1 MRFEPLRYE
10 HLRQM
15 AEIEKEA
22 FDMPWTESMF
32 IPEVNSEN
40 ATYIV
45 GTREEEVV
53 CYGGF
58 HTVLDE
64 AHITNIAVKS
74 SDRGRGIGRFL
85 LATLIAKA
93 REKGA
98 RYITLEVKT
107 TNDAAIALYKSFGFE
122 VAGVRKRY
130 YNNLFDA
137 YVMWLDTEEREQH
150 HSG

>member
-22 FDMPWTESMF
+22 FDMPWTENMF

-40 ATYIV
+40 ATYVV
-45 GTREEEVV
+45 GTRGEEVI

-74 SDRGRGIGRFL
+74 TSRGKGIGRFL
-85 LATLIAKA
+85 FATLLAKA
-93 REKGA
+93 KEAGA
-98 RYITLEVKT
+98 KLVTLEVKT
-107 TNDAAIALYKSFGFE
+107 TNTAAISLYESFGFR

-130 YNNLFDA
+130 YNNLYDA
-137 YVMWLDTEEREQH
+137 YVMWLDLEERA
-150 HSG
+150 

>member
-22 FDMPWTESMF
+22 FDMPWTENMF
-32 IPEVNSEN
+32 IPEVNSAN
-40 ATYIV
+40 ATYVV
-45 GTREEEVV
+45 GTRGEEVI

-74 SDRGRGIGRFL
+74 TSRGKGIGRFL
-85 LATLIAKA
+85 FATLLAKA
-93 REKGA
+93 KEAGA
-98 RYITLEVKT
+98 KLVTLEVKT
-107 TNDAAIALYKSFGFE
+107 TNAAAISLYESFGFK

-130 YNNLFDA
+130 YNNLYDA
-137 YVMWLDTEEREQH
+137 YVMWLDLEERA
-150 HSG
+150 

>member
-22 FDMPWTESMF
+22 FDMPWTENMF
-32 IPEVNSEN
+32 IPEVNSAN
-40 ATYIV
+40 ATYVV
-45 GTREEEVV
+45 GTRGEEVI

-74 SDRGRGIGRFL
+74 TSRGKGIGRFL
-85 LATLIAKA
+85 FATLLAKA
-93 REKGA
+93 KEAGA
-98 RYITLEVKT
+98 KLVTLEVKT
-107 TNDAAIALYKSFGFE
+107 TNTAAISLYESFGFK

-137 YVMWLDTEEREQH
+137 YIMWLDLEERAQH
-150 HSG
+150 SSR

>member
-22 FDMPWTESMF
+22 FDMPWTENMF
-32 IPEVNSEN
+32 IPEVNSAN
-40 ATYIV
+40 ATYVV
-45 GTREEEVV
+45 GTRGEEVI

-74 SDRGRGIGRFL
+74 TSRGKGIGRFL
-85 LATLIAKA
+85 FATLLAKVKEA
-93 REKGA
+93 GA
-98 RYITLEVKT
+98 KLVTLEVKT
-107 TNDAAIALYKSFGFE
+107 TNTAAISLYESFGFK

-130 YNNLFDA
+130 YNNLYDA
-137 YVMWLDTEEREQH
+137 YVMWLDLEERA
-150 HSG
+150 

>member
-22 FDMPWTESMF
+22 FDMPWTENMF
-32 IPEVNSEN
+32 IPEVNSAN
-40 ATYIV
+40 ATYVV
-45 GTREEEVV
+45 GTRGEEVI

-58 HTVLDE
+58 HSVLDE

-74 SDRGRGIGRFL
+74 TSRGKGIGRFL
-85 LATLIAKA
+85 FATLLAKA
-93 REKGA
+93 KEAGA
-98 RYITLEVKT
+98 KLVTLEVKT
-107 TNDAAIALYKSFGFE
+107 TNTAAISLYESFGFK

-130 YNNLFDA
+130 YNNLYDA
-137 YVMWLDTEEREQH
+137 YVMWLDLEERA
-150 HSG
+150 

>member
-22 FDMPWTESMF
+22 FDMPWTENMF

-40 ATYIV
+40 ATYVV
-45 GTREEEVV
+45 GTRGEEVI

-74 SDRGRGIGRFL
+74 TSRGKGIGRFL
-85 LATLIAKA
+85 FATLLAKA
-93 REKGA
+93 KEAGA
-98 RYITLEVKT
+98 KLVTLEVKT
-107 TNDAAIALYKSFGFE
+107 TNTAAISLYESFGFK
-122 VAGVRKRY
+122 VAGVRKTY
-130 YNNLFDA
+130 YNNLYDA
-137 YVMWLDTEEREQH
+137 YVMWLDLEERA
-150 HSG
+150 

>member
-1 MRFEPLRYE
+1 MRFEPLRYK

-22 FDMPWTESMF
+22 FDMPWTENMF

-40 ATYIV
+40 ATYVV
-45 GTREEEVV
+45 GTRGEEVI

-74 SDRGRGIGRFL
+74 TSRGKGIGRFL
-85 LATLIAKA
+85 FATLLAKA
-93 REKGA
+93 KEAGA
-98 RYITLEVKT
+98 KLVTLEVKT
-107 TNDAAIALYKSFGFE
+107 TNTAAISLYESFGFK

-130 YNNLFDA
+130 YNNLYDA
-137 YVMWLDTEEREQH
+137 YVMWLDLEERA
-150 HSG
+150 

>member
-22 FDMPWTESMF
+22 FDMPWTANMF
-32 IPEVNSEN
+32 IPEVNSAN
-40 ATYIV
+40 AIYVV
-45 GTREEEVV
+45 GTRGEEVI

-74 SDRGRGIGRFL
+74 TSRGKGIGRFL
-85 LATLIAKA
+85 FATLLAKA
-93 REKGA
+93 KEAGA
-98 RYITLEVKT
+98 KLVTLEVKT
-107 TNDAAIALYKSFGFE
+107 TNTAAISLYESFGFK

-130 YNNLFDA
+130 YNNLYDA
-137 YVMWLDTEEREQH
+137 YVMWLDLEERA
-150 HSG
+150 

>member
-22 FDMPWTESMF
+22 FDMPWTENMF
-32 IPEVNSEN
+32 IPEVGSPD
-40 ATYIV
+40 ATYVV
-45 GTREEEVV
+45 GTRGDEVI

-58 HTVLDE
+58 HIVLDE

-74 SDRGRGIGRFL
+74 SERGKGIGKFL
-85 LATLIAKA
+85 MATLIGKA

-98 RYITLEVKT
+98 KYITLEVKT
-107 TNDAAIALYKSFGFE
+107 TNKVAISMYEDFGFK
-122 VAGVRKRY
+122 VAGVRKKY

-137 YVMWLDTEEREQH
+137 YVMWLDTEERA
-150 HSG
+150 

>member
-22 FDMPWTESMF
+22 FDMPWTENMF
-32 IPEVNSEN
+32 IPEVNSAN
-40 ATYIV
+40 ATYVV
-45 GTREEEVV
+45 GTRGEEVI

-74 SDRGRGIGRFL
+74 TSRGKGIGRFL
-85 LATLIAKA
+85 FATLLAKA
-93 REKGA
+93 KEAGA
-98 RYITLEVKT
+98 KLVTLEVKS
-107 TNDAAIALYKSFGFE
+107 TNTAAISLYESFGFK

-130 YNNLFDA
+130 YNNLYDA
-137 YVMWLDTEEREQH
+137 YVMWLDLEERA
-150 HSG
+150 

>member
-22 FDMPWTESMF
+22 FDMPWTENMF

-40 ATYIV
+40 ATYVV
-45 GTREEEVV
+45 GTRGEEVI

-74 SDRGRGIGRFL
+74 TSRGKGIGRFL
-85 LATLIAKA
+85 FATLLAKA
-93 REKGA
+93 KEAGA
-98 RYITLEVKT
+98 KLVTLEVKT
-107 TNDAAIALYKSFGFE
+107 TNNAAISLYESFGFK

-130 YNNLFDA
+130 YNNLYDA
-137 YVMWLDTEEREQH
+137 YVMWLDLEERA
-150 HSG
+150 

>member
-22 FDMPWTESMF
+22 FDMPWTENMF
-32 IPEVNSEN
+32 IPEVNSAN
-40 ATYIV
+40 ATYVV
-45 GTREEEVV
+45 GTRGEEVI

-74 SDRGRGIGRFL
+74 TSRGKGIGRFL
-85 LATLIAKA
+85 FATLLAKA
-93 REKGA
+93 KEAGA
-98 RYITLEVKT
+98 KLVTLEVKT
-107 TNDAAIALYKSFGFE
+107 TNNAAISLYESFGFK

-130 YNNLFDA
+130 YNNLYDA
-137 YVMWLDTEEREQH
+137 YVMWLDLEERA
-150 HSG
+150 

>member
-22 FDMPWTESMF
+22 FDMPWTENMF
-32 IPEVNSEN
+32 IPEVNSAN
-40 ATYIV
+40 ATYVV
-45 GTREEEVV
+45 GTRGEEVI

-74 SDRGRGIGRFL
+74 TSRGKGIGRFL
-85 LATLIAKA
+85 FATLLAKA
-93 REKGA
+93 KEAGA
-98 RYITLEVKT
+98 KLVTLEVKT
-107 TNDAAIALYKSFGFE
+107 TNTVAISLYESFGFK

-130 YNNLFDA
+130 YNNLYDA
-137 YVMWLDTEEREQH
+137 YVMWLDLEERA
-150 HSG
+150 

>member
-22 FDMPWTESMF
+22 FDMPWTENMF
-32 IPEVNSEN
+32 IPEVNSAN
-40 ATYIV
+40 ATYVV
-45 GTREEEVV
+45 GTRGEEVI

-74 SDRGRGIGRFL
+74 TSRGKGIGRFL
-85 LATLIAKA
+85 FATLLAKA
-93 REKGA
+93 KEAGA
-98 RYITLEVKT
+98 KLVTLEVKT
-107 TNDAAIALYKSFGFE
+107 TNTAAISLYESFGFR

-130 YNNLFDA
+130 YNNLYDA
-137 YVMWLDTEEREQH
+137 YVMWLDLEERA
-150 HSG
+150 

>member
-22 FDMPWTESMF
+22 FDMPWTEAMF
-32 IPEVNSEN
+32 IPEVGSEN
-40 ATYIV
+40 ATYVV
-45 GTREEEVV
+45 GTRGDEVI

-58 HTVLDE
+58 HSVLDE

-74 SDRGRGIGRFL
+74 SERGKGIGRFL
-85 LATLIAKA
+85 LATLIGKA

-98 RYITLEVKT
+98 TAVTLEVKT
-107 TNDAAIALYKSFGFE
+107 TNAPAIALYESFGFK
-122 VAGVRKRY
+122 VAGVRKKY

-137 YVMWLDTEEREQH
+137 YVMWLDLEERAQ
-150 HSG
+150 SDRR